1 MTYKHV
7 KKVGEKYY
15 LYEITG
21 VWDPVKKN
29 SKQTR
34 RYIGPCDADGN
45 LQDSRK
51 RNLPAV
57 SQTFGPYWL
66 LLSIGERTGLWSELE
81 ECFGEEL
88 GEQMKVLSMIRCVRP
103 SALRQTESIFEETF
117 LSTMFPEPEFGSRSL
132 SRLLG
137 RIDEEDRNRF
147 FSHRYDGND
156 AIVFDLT
163 SFASESYRMDRNEYG
178 DDYRKIHT
186 PQVSMGMVHS
196 ASSGVP
202 FCYRLYPGSIADV
215 RTLENMSEFVSA
227 MGCETAHFVM
237 DRGFYSES
245 NLTGM
250 MERNLGFTIPVPGGR
265 KLFKTA
271 VSESIRN
278 ISSLDTDF
286 FNGSV
291 IRHWKTSVIIGGR
304 DVDAYVFLDE
314 KRRNDEI
321 LSMYS
326 RISTYEK
333 QINGERWT
341 EGIHRELRMRY
352 GTEVLRFLEIGEENG
367 MVRTARK
374 RNAIT
379 ACENACGRMVV
390 LTTSGDRWDEVL
402 VRYRGRNDV
411 ESDFRMLK
419 NDLQG
424 GVRCLQTDL
433 SADGMIFIQFVSLI
447 LRCELFRLLRN
458 SRLYGKY
465 WLPDVFNELNK
476 LKATKIG
483 DKWVL
488 NEVSKKQRTMYE
500 ALGLKVPT
508 TDSLQSLVTN
518 S

>member
-1 MTYKHV
+1 MTYTHV

-29 SKQTR
+29 SKQVR
-34 RYIGPCDADGN
+34 KYIGPCDADGN

-51 RNLPAV
+51 RNTPSV

-66 LLSIGERTGLWSELE
+66 LMSIGDRIGLWSDLE
-81 ECFGEEL
+81 ECFGREL

-137 RIDEEDRNRF
+137 RINEEDRERF
-147 FSHRYDGND
+147 FSHRCDGND

-163 SFASESYRMDRNEYG
+163 SFASESDRMDRNEYG
-178 DDYRKIHT
+178 DDYKKIHT
-186 PQVSMGMVHS
+186 PQVSMGMIHS
-196 ASSGVP
+196 AVSGVP

-215 RTLENMSEFVSA
+215 KTLENMAEFVSA
-227 MGCETAHFVM
+227 MGCEKAHFVM
-237 DRGFYSES
+237 DRGFFNEG
-245 NLTGM
+245 NLEGM
-250 MERNLGFTIPVPGGR
+250 IAKGLGFTIPVPGGR
-265 KLFKTA
+265 KLFKTM

-291 IRHWKTSVIIGGR
+291 TRHWKTVVKIG
-304 DVDAYVFLDE
+304 DHNVNAYVFLDE

-321 LSMYS
+321 FSMYS
-326 RISTYEK
+326 RLSTYER
-333 QINGERWT
+333 QINGEKWT
-341 EGIHRELRMRY
+341 KGIHRKLRSRY
-352 GTEVLRFLEIGEENG
+352 GTEVLRFLEIKDDNG
-367 MVRTARK
+367 LMKTVRK

-390 LTTSGDRWDEVL
+390 LTTSDDSWDEVL

-411 ESDFRMLK
+411 EADFRMLK
-419 NDLQG
+419 TDLQG
-424 GVRCLQTDL
+424 GVKCLQTDL
-433 SADGMIFIQFVSLI
+433 SADGMIFIQFISLI
-447 LRCELFRLLRN
+447 LRCELVRALKE
-458 SRLYGKY
+458 SKLYKKY
-465 WLPDVFNELNK
+465 WLPDIFNELGK
-476 LKATKIG
+476 LKATKLG
-483 DKWVL
+483 NKWLL
-488 NEVSKKQRTMYE
+488 NEVSKKQRTIYE
-500 ALGLKVPT
+500 SLAIMVPT
-508 TDSLQSLVTN
+508 TDSLQPLVTN